1 MTKVDVGPYV
11 NQTSRYH
18 DESSDF
24 RGRKADGKDLIR
36 KIALGFFF
44 SVVFYPLVKR
54 GGPP

>member
-36 KIALGFFF
+36 KTALGFFSLLYF
-44 SVVFYPLVKR
+44 SPLVKR

>member
-1 MTKVDVGPYV
+1 MTKVDVGAYV

>member
-24 RGRKADGKDLIR
+24 RGRKADGKDLMR
-36 KIALGFFF
+36 KIALGFF
-44 SVVFYPLVKR
+44 SLLYSIL
-54 GGPP
+54 